1 MIYYS
6 CSYIP
11 MEVLLGSDSEF
22 HRITSVAPVSCHEL
36 GCNLCGYAKTVYEK
50 GMELSSGDYLLIAD
64 SCDAMR
70 RIGDLLSELS
80 SARVFILRLPWKRD
94 ADAVEF
100 LSGEIGDLTTFLE
113 NSGVAVNLH
122 TGIGRFN
129 DLVDHVLTNEI
140 RVEGADLS
148 RLYLSA
154 LDGNKAKI
162 DSNLV
167 SRGPRKRIA
176 LSGGVTDIGA
186 FDNAVEK
193 AGGIM
198 VSNDTC
204 LGRRPF
210 SSKTAD
216 NIEPLTAIAERL
228 LKWRSPCARFSE
240 TISASDE
247 SADATVFVVPK
258 FCDFFDFVRPRDNVK
273 TYRVELDFPLNSDG
287 QLTTRIGALMEKNDS
302 RSVLHSEEGTTV
314 IYAGVDSGS
323 TTTNGVL
330 IDGKGRIIFSKTVK
344 TGIRAS
350 NTAEALMQEMTE
362 FSRKNGNQI
371 GKCIS
376 TGYGRLLV
384 SSASDKITEISC
396 HARGVFELFPE
407 ARGIIDIGGQDSKV
421 IRLNSGGNVEDF
433 AMNDKCAAGTG
444 RFLEV
449 MASALEM
456 DTEKMSSLARKS
468 KKDISISS
476 VCTVFAESE
485 VVSLIGT
492 GERIEDIS
500 AGLFKAIAKRVGAM
514 YSRLGS
520 PTPLVFTGGVARNA
534 GVVEAMKMLF
544 KTEILIPDVPDIM
557 GAYGAALFARE
568 SSSESDIR

>member
-258 FCDFFDFVRPRDNVK
+258 FCD
-273 TYRVELDFPLNSDG
+273 
-287 QLTTRIGALMEKNDS
+287 
-302 RSVLHSEEGTTV
+302 
-314 IYAGVDSGS
+314 
-323 TTTNGVL
+323 
-330 IDGKGRIIFSKTVK
+330 
-344 TGIRAS
+344 
-350 NTAEALMQEMTE
+350 
-362 FSRKNGNQI
+362 
-371 GKCIS
+371 
-376 TGYGRLLV
+376 
-384 SSASDKITEISC
+384 
-396 HARGVFELFPE
+396 
-407 ARGIIDIGGQDSKV
+407 
-421 IRLNSGGNVEDF
+421 
-433 AMNDKCAAGTG
+433 
-444 RFLEV
+444 
-449 MASALEM
+449 
-456 DTEKMSSLARKS
+456 
-468 KKDISISS
+468 
-476 VCTVFAESE
+476 
-485 VVSLIGT
+485 
-492 GERIEDIS
+492 
-500 AGLFKAIAKRVGAM
+500 
-514 YSRLGS
+514 
-520 PTPLVFTGGVARNA
+520 
-534 GVVEAMKMLF
+534 
-544 KTEILIPDVPDIM
+544 
-557 GAYGAALFARE
+557 
-568 SSSESDIR
+568 